1 MATIDLHMH
10 SNYSNDGEFSPA
22 HLVEMCLAAGLTHA
36 AIADHNSV
44 RAIAEALKAAEGTRL
59 NILSGI
65 EVDCIYDGLV
75 LHLLGYGIDY
85 NAPVFYQI
93 EQDIYTQEKE
103 TSAQLMDQV
112 RQLGIDFDDNVI
124 ATLTYDGVVNGEMI
138 AEAALMFDSK
148 CENPLLDPY
157 RGNGNR
163 SDNAYVNFYWDYC
176 AQGKP
181 AFVPMDYVSLSQAV
195 EIIRQNHGVPILA
208 HPGLQVEENA
218 SLVSQIVAEGV
229 AGLEVYSSYHTREQV
244 GFYRAAAQEHG
255 LLMTCGSDF
264 HGKIKKS
271 IHIGGT
277 DCDGREAQIMDALL
291 RAINQS

>member
-10 SNYSNDGEFSPA
+10 SNYSNDGEISPA
-22 HLVEMCLAAGLTHA
+22 QLVELCLAAGLTHA

-44 RAIAEALKAAEGTRL
+44 RAIAEALKAAEGTPLR
-59 NILSGI
+59 ILPGI
-65 EVDCIYDGLV
+65 EVDCIFEGLV

-93 EQDIYTQEKE
+93 EQEIYTQEKD

-112 RQLGIDFDDNVI
+112 RQLGIDFDDDVI
-124 ATLTYDGVVNGEMI
+124 ATLAFDGVVNGEMI

-176 AQGKP
+176 APGKP
-181 AFVPMDYVSLSQAV
+181 AYVPMDYVSLSQAV
-195 EIIRQNHGVPILA
+195 KIIRDNHGVPVLA
-208 HPGLQVEENA
+208 HPGLQVEENPT
-218 SLVSQIVAEGV
+218 LLSQIIAEGV
-229 AGLEVYSSYHTREQV
+229 AGLEVYSSYHTGEQV
-244 GFYRAAAQEHG
+244 RFYQAAAQEHG

-271 IHIGGT
+271 ILIGRT
-277 DCDGREAQIMDALL
+277 ECDGRETQIMDALL
-291 RAINQS
+291 RAIDQS